1 VLRLLRS
8 EIFRMRRRWMPWI
21 MLALIVVAAFAVYF
35 LIWGS
40 TQAQI
45 ELIRSGQAPQQ
56 GAPNLEQLREALLIV
71 TPGRVQDFGVSVVS
85 GFGSIML
92 IVFAASHVG
101 TEFGWGTFR
110 TLLAHGASRTGFL
123 VSKAVSLLLYAAMF
137 MFIGTLAAIGGSY
150 VVTSLAGLSVGSGV
164 DVAEVAWVAAK
175 SGYTFIPYMAL
186 ALAIAVWSKS
196 AGAGIA
202 TGLVVYFAEGLVA
215 TILVS
220 LNKEYAT
227 IVNWGLSRNAS
238 ALTRTVSSGQGGPS
252 TQDPTATTLP
262 DPTQAAIVLAVYT
275 VIFLALAYWR
285 LRSRD
290 VTVGG

>member
-1 VLRLLRS
+1 
-8 EIFRMRRRWMPWI
+8 MPWI
-21 MLALIVVAAFAVYF
+21 MLVLVVVAAFAIYF
-35 LIWGS
+35 LIWAS

-56 GAPNLEQLREALLIV
+56 GGPTIAQLQETLLIV
-71 TPGRVQDFGVSVVS
+71 TPARVQDFGVSVVA
-85 GFGSIML
+85 GFGSVML

-110 TLLAHGASRTGFL
+110 TLLAHGASRDGFL
-123 VSKAVSLLLYAAMF
+123 ASKAVSLVLYAVVF
-137 MFIGTLAAIGGSY
+137 MIVGTAAAIAGSY
-150 VVTSLAGLSVGSGV
+150 AVSSVAGLSVGTGV
-164 DVAEVAWVAAK
+164 DLAEVARVAAK
-175 SGYTFIPYMAL
+175 SGYTFLPYMAL
-186 ALAIAVWSKS
+186 ALAIAVWAKS

-202 TGLVVYFAEGLVA
+202 AGLVVYFAEGLVA
-215 TILVS
+215 TLLVS
-220 LNKEYAT
+220 LNRDYAQ

-238 ALTRTVSSGQGGPS
+238 ALTRTASGQGGPA
-252 TQDPTATTLP
+252 TQDPTASTLP

>member
-1 VLRLLRS
+1 
-8 EIFRMRRRWMPWI
+8 MPWI
-21 MLALIVVAAFAVYF
+21 MLGLIVVIAFVFYF
-35 LIWGS
+35 LIWVS
-40 TQAQI
+40 VNAQLQAVKNGTLPVPAGGTAQ
-45 ELIRSGQAPQQ
+45 
-56 GAPNLEQLREALLIV
+56 LEQTLRQIA
-71 TPGRVQDFGVSVVS
+71 PDRVAQFGVSVVA
-85 GFGSIML
+85 GLGSVML

-123 VSKAVSLLLYAAMF
+123 VSKAVSLLLYAATLMF
-137 MFIGTLAAIGGSY
+137 VGTVAAIAGSY
-150 VVTSLAGLSVGSGV
+150 VVSSIAGLPTGSGV
-164 DVAEVAWVAAK
+164 DVAEVVQAAAK

-220 LNKEYAT
+220 LNKDYAQ

-238 ALTRTVSSGQGGPS
+238 ALTRTVSGQAGPTS
-252 TQDPTATTLP
+252 QDPTASTLP
-262 DPTQAAIVLAVYT
+262 DPTQAAIVIAVY
-275 VIFLALAYWR
+275 
-285 LRSRD
+285 
-290 VTVGG
+290 

>member
-1 VLRLLRS
+1 
-8 EIFRMRRRWMPWI
+8 MRRRWMPWI
-21 MLALIVVAAFAVYF
+21 MLGLIVLAAFAVYF

-45 ELIRSGQAPQQ
+45 ELIRSGQAQPQ
-56 GAPNLEQLREALLIV
+56 GAPTTEQLRETLLIV
-71 TPGRVQDFGVSVVS
+71 TPERVQDFGVSVVS
-85 GFGSIML
+85 GFGSVML

-110 TLLAHGASRTGFL
+110 TLLAHGASRSGFL
-123 VSKAVSLLLYAAMF
+123 VSKALSLLLYAAVF
-137 MFIGTLAAIGGSY
+137 MLVGTVAAIGGSY
-150 VVTSLAGLSVGSGV
+150 AVASVAGLPVGSGV
-164 DVAEVAWVAAK
+164 DFVEVARVAAK
-175 SGYTFIPYMAL
+175 SGYTFVPYMAL
-186 ALAIAVWSKS
+186 AVAVAVWSKS

-220 LNKEYAT
+220 LNRDYAQ

-238 ALTRTVSSGQGGPS
+238 ALTRTTTTAAG
-252 TQDPTATTLP
+252 QDPSFSTLP
-262 DPTQAAIVLAVYT
+262 DPTQAAIVLAVYC

>member
-8 EIFRMRRRWMPWI
+8 EVYRVSRRWMPWI
-21 MLALIVVAAFAVYF
+21 MLALIVLAAVAVYF

-45 ELIRSGQAPQQ
+45 ELLKGGQAPPP
-56 GAPNLEQLREALLIV
+56 GAPTLDQLRETLLII

-85 GFGSIML
+85 GFGSVML

-123 VSKAVSLLLYAAMF
+123 VSKAVSLLLYAAILM
-137 MFIGTLAAIGGSY
+137 IVGTVAAIGGSY
-150 VVTSLAGLSVGSGV
+150 VVSSLAGLSTGSGV
-164 DVAEVAWVAAK
+164 DFAEVARIAAK

-186 ALAIAVWSKS
+186 AVAIAVWSKS

-220 LNKEYAT
+220 LNKDYAQ

-252 TQDPTATTLP
+252 TQDPTASTLP
-262 DPTQAAIVLAVYT
+262 DPTQAAIVLGVYT

-290 VTVGG
+290 VTIGG

>member
-1 VLRLLRS
+1 MLRLLRS

-21 MLALIVVAAFAVYF
+21 MLGLIVVAAFAVYF

-45 ELIRSGQAPQQ
+45 ALLKSGQAPPQ
-56 GAPNLEQLREALLIV
+56 GAPTLEQLREALLIV

-110 TLLAHGASRTGFL
+110 TLLAHGATRSGFL
-123 VSKAVSLLLYAAMF
+123 VSKAVSLLLYAALLMF
-137 MFIGTLAAIGGSY
+137 VGTVAAIGGSY
-150 VVTSLAGLSVGSGV
+150 VVSSLADLSTGSGV
-164 DVAEVAWVAAK
+164 DLAGVARVAAK

-202 TGLVVYFAEGLVA
+202 SGLVVYFAEGLVA

-220 LNKEYAT
+220 LNKDYAQ

-252 TQDPTATTLP
+252 TQDPTAASLP

-275 VIFLALAYWR
+275 VLFLALAYWR

>member
-1 VLRLLRS
+1 
-8 EIFRMRRRWMPWI
+8 MPWI
-21 MLALIVVAAFAVYF
+21 MLGLIVLAALAVYF

-45 ELIRSGQAPQQ
+45 ELLRSGQVQPP
-56 GAPNLEQLREALLIV
+56 GAPTIEQLRETLLIV
-71 TPGRVQDFGVSVVS
+71 TPGRVQGFGVSVVS
-85 GFGSIML
+85 GFGSVML

-110 TLLAHGASRTGFL
+110 TLLAHGASRSGFL
-123 VSKAVSLLLYAAMF
+123 LSKAVSLVLYAAIF
-137 MFIGTLAAIGGSY
+137 MVVGTLAAVGGSY
-150 VVTSLAGLSVGSGV
+150 AVSAVAGLSVGSGV
-164 DVAEVAWVAAK
+164 DVAEVARVAAK
-175 SGYTFIPYMAL
+175 SGYTFVPYMAL

-215 TILVS
+215 NILVS
-220 LNKEYAT
+220 LNRDYAQ

-238 ALTRTVSSGQGGPS
+238 ALTRSAAEAAQG
-252 TQDPTATTLP
+252 PTASSLP
-262 DPTQAAIVLAVYT
+262 DPTRAAIVLAVYS

>member
-21 MLALIVVAAFAVYF
+21 MLGLIVLAAFAVYF

-45 ELIRSGQAPQQ
+45 ELLRGGQARPQ
-56 GAPNLEQLREALLIV
+56 GAPTMEQLRETLLIV

-110 TLLAHGASRTGFL
+110 TLLAHGASRSGFL
-123 VSKAVSLLLYAAMF
+123 VSKAVSLLLYAAVF
-137 MFIGTLAAIGGSY
+137 MSVGTVAAIVGSY
-150 VVTSLAGLSVGSGV
+150 IVSSVAGLSVGSGV
-164 DVAEVAWVAAK
+164 DFGAVARVAAK

-202 TGLVVYFAEGLVA
+202 SGLVVYFAEGIVA

-220 LNKEYAT
+220 LNKDYAQ

-238 ALTRTVSSGQGGPS
+238 ALTRTVSGQGGPT
-252 TQDPTATTLP
+252 TQDPSAATLP
-262 DPTQAAIVLAVYT
+262 DPTQAAIVLAVYS
-275 VIFLALAYWR
+275 VVFVALAYWR
-285 LRSRD
+285 LRARD